1 MWKWAI
7 TGAALAAAGAA
18 KFSQTLAEA
27 GRQAQLADFL
37 AFRCGGGATSPLPGA
52 HGADSLLLSGL
63 HCWGC
68 YAMLAG
74 AGIIAF
80 ALWQGLRRQQA
91 PARTATTP

>member
-7 TGAALAAAGAA
+7 TGTALAAAGAG

-37 AFRCGGGATSPLPGA
+37 AFRCGGGAASPLPGV

-74 AGIIAF
+74 AGMIVF
-80 ALWQGLRRQQA
+80 ALWQGLRRQQKSA
-91 PARTATTP
+91 CSTKTP